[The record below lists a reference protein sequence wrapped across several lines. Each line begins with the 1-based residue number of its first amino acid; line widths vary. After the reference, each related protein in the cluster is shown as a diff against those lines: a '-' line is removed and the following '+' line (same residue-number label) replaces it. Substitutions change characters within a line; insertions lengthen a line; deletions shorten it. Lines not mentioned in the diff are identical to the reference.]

1 MKKII
6 FILLINV
13 LFGVASPLLAQDNR
27 GIISVSGKY
36 KGVSIKLAGVSN
48 EPDDQISK
56 AICNGVD
63 LAEMVSR
70 LKKQD
75 AQITKKDKEIKELE
89 EKIRNL
95 SQGSRQG
102 GGQINNQ
109 DTKAIDNL
117 RQQNDSLFEVKWNL
131 EEQLKSLQDTVR
143 NLKKSLHLLNDTLGK
158 VNKQLADLLNNK
170 PPKNTFSHAGA
181 YYRIGTPWLI
191 NDLFNQ
197 KEGSE
202 KFWNRQM
209 TLSHQIGVYWNSAP
223 FSDKLPMTYGVGLE
237 YSRMKFSAGIGHL
250 KDTLWKVEDTDGDSY
265 TAYYTYSNVAENAT
279 LHYLSIPLSFSIGAP
294 RTNRISGYFQ
304 ASLVPSFL
312 IRDIL
317 STNGTYS
324 LAGLYDNLDGSAV
337 DLYLDDFPRLGFGAN
352 MPLPEKMEA
361 KVKRFTMSGRLSGG
375 VYIPLCNMLKGGTS
389 QWALKVGINLD
400 VSMSPIAKQKN
411 HVAPKAKYQL
421 DQYNLLS
428 GRGCWYINSGLEV
441 GILYTFNK

>member
-6 FILLINV
+6 FLLLIDI
-13 LFGVASPLLAQDNR
+13 LFGVASPLFAQ
-27 GIISVSGKY
+27 SVSGKY
-36 KGVSIKLAGVSN
+36 KGVVWVKMNYVSDPPN
-48 EPDDQISK
+48 DDIRK
-56 AICNGVD
+56 VECDGKD
-63 LAEMVSR
+63 LADIVKSLNR
-70 LKKQD
+70 LESKIKE
-75 AQITKKDKEIKELE
+75 KDNEIKKLNET
-89 EKIRNL
+89 IQAQ
-95 SQGSRQG
+95 SQGNVQG
-102 GGQINNQ
+102 DNHINNP

-143 NLKKSLHLLNDTLGK
+143 NLKKSLHLLNDSLGK

-209 TLSHQIGVYWNSAP
+209 TLSHQVGVYWNSAS
-223 FSDKLPMTYGVGLE
+223 FSDKLPMTCGVGLE
-237 YSRMKFSAGIGHL
+237 YSRLKFSAGIGHL
-250 KDTLWKVEDTDGDSY
+250 KDTLWRVEDTDGDFY

-304 ASLVPSFL
+304 FSLVPSFL
-312 IRDIL
+312 IGDAL

-324 LAGLYDNLDGSAV
+324 LAGHYDNLDGSAV
-337 DLYLDDFPRLGFGAN
+337 DLYLDDFPRLGFGSN
-352 MPLPEKMEA
+352 MPLPMKDKA
-361 KVKRFTMSGRLSGG
+361 SVKRFMMLGRLSGG
-375 VYIPLCNMLKGGTS
+375 VYIPLCNTAKEQTS
-389 QWALKVGINLD
+389 QWALKVGVNLD
-400 VSMSPIAKQKN
+400 MSLSPIAKQKDY
-411 HVAPKAKYQL
+411 VDFKSKYQL
-421 DQYNLLS
+421 DQYNLLP
-428 GRGCWYINSGLEV
+428 GRGCWYINPGLEV
-441 GILYTFNK
+441 GILYMFNK